1 MTGAWL
7 VTVAMCTEVLKA
19 MFSRENVQTLRA
31 LGTKQCLQF
40 TFSGDIL
47 AGNRDYC
54 LLLRTGYQQVRS
66 MKRFLTEPQRHGD
79 A

>member
-54 LLLRTGYQQVRS
+54 LLSRTSYQRS
-66 MKRFLTEPQRHGD
+66 GIRNYGNKKLSRMLE
-79 A
+79 